1 MRSFLSQARIRTKLA
16 LMILVMMALTL
27 GIHFLIETHYEKV
40 LVDLVQNQT
49 EDLSKALEISVQQM
63 TSKGQTDQQLL
74 QDYVQRLSARGVSEI
89 SILSSEWKVLAS
101 SNQAKVGT
109 RVRPPHHGPKGPLVI
124 SGTLGRDEEEVS
136 RKSAYNLDIPIIV
149 DDQKQGYIRL
159 HIILDDFAALLR
171 AIHRKRSLATS
182 LVFLAGV
189 GASLLLAYRLTSPLK
204 RLSEAA
210 ERVSAGNLD
219 TSIPVERGDEIGRV
233 QSSFNRMIEKLR
245 ENRRLESQLRRAERA
260 GALGRLASAV
270 AHEIRNPLNFVSLS
284 IDHLGAD
291 LRPEDPARALK
302 HDETVRAIKE
312 ELHRVDAMVGEFLS
326 FGRPGRLR
334 LQSCRVEE
342 ILQEVLRLSSPLAA
356 RHKVT
361 FDCHLPPDL
370 PAAVMDP
377 EGIRTCLQN
386 LVTNGIQAMPRGGRL
401 AVRVEPEDAEW
412 LCIQVV
418 DEGVGI
424 PSEDRDKIFEP
435 YFSTKEAGVGLG
447 LAITRRIIQD
457 HDGEIEVSSPAGG
470 GTEFKV
476 RLPLRGP
483 ERVTNAQPAKERAAE
498 AWR

>member
-16 LMILVMMALTL
+16 LMILIMMALTL

-89 SILSSEWKVLAS
+89 SILSSEWQVLAS

-124 SGTLGRDEEEVS
+124 SGTLGRDEEVS

-182 LVFLAGV
+182 LVFLSGV

-291 LRPEDPARALK
+291 LRPEDPARARK

-312 ELHRVDAMVGEFLS
+312 ELHRVDAMIGEFLS
-326 FGRPGRLR
+326 YGRPGRLR
-334 LQSCRVEE
+334 LQSCRLEE
-342 ILQEVLRLSSPLAA
+342 VLQEVLRLSAPLAA
-356 RHKVT
+356 RHKVA
-361 FDCHLPPDL
+361 FRCSIPPDL
-370 PAAVMDP
+370 PPAILDP
-377 EGIRTCLQN
+377 EGMRTCLQN

-401 AVRVEPEDAEW
+401 DVRIQTDGAES
-412 LCIQVV
+412 LSLYVV
-418 DEGVGI
+418 DQGVGI
-424 PSEDRDKIFEP
+424 ELEDRDRIFEP

-457 HDGEIEVSSPAGG
+457 HDGEIGVSSAAEG
-470 GTEFKV
+470 GTEFHV
-476 RLPLRGP
+476 RLPLHGP
-483 ERVTNAQPAKERAAE
+483 QVSENARPSRKDPAE
-498 AWR
+498 AWG